1 MTPLQVETAVIS
13 AVELVRSKKSE
24 VVNIKASLDSK
35 KISKFEFFTKVE
47 DVVGNDKF
55 EEIMKDA
62 LLKKKKKKHV
72 LKKVA

>member
-1 MTPLQVETAVIS
+1 LTPLQVETAVIS